1 MAIDELIPNDKTG
14 FAYDLTNSELSDFYR
29 KMLRIR
35 RFEEASAN
43 LYMQGHIKG
52 FLHLYIGE
60 EAIAVGSISAL
71 SSNDYVVTHYRD
83 HGHAI
88 AKGMESKTAMA
99 ELCGKS
105 TGSSGGKG
113 GSMHLI
119 DASKKFMGGYA
130 IVAGQM
136 PMAAGIALANQYRG
150 DDSVV
155 LCYFGD
161 GAVNEG
167 AFHETMNL
175 ASVCNLPM
183 IFFLENNLYGM
194 GTHADRARAGGA
206 HEIYKAAEAYSMPG
220 VQIDGMQLSTV
231 YNHTREIV
239 EDIRTNGGPRFIE
252 AMCYRYRGHSMADP
266 SMYREREEVE
276 EHRDRDPIDNYRK
289 WLIEDQS
296 FDEKTINDI
305 DTEIETEIES
315 AVKFAMDSPE
325 PEPDTLFENIYV

>member
-1 MAIDELIPNDKTG
+1 
-14 FAYDLTNSELSDFYR
+14 
-29 KMLRIR
+29 
-35 RFEEASAN
+35 
-43 LYMQGHIKG
+43 
-52 FLHLYIGE
+52 
-60 EAIAVGSISAL
+60 
-71 SSNDYVVTHYRD
+71 
-83 HGHAI
+83 
-88 AKGMESKTAMA
+88 
-99 ELCGKS
+99 
-105 TGSSGGKG
+105 
-113 GSMHLI
+113 
-119 DASKKFMGGYA
+119 
-130 IVAGQM
+130 
-136 PMAAGIALANQYRG
+136 
-150 DDSVV
+150 
-155 LCYFGD
+155 
-161 GAVNEG
+161 
-167 AFHETMNL
+167 
-175 ASVCNLPM
+175 
-183 IFFLENNLYGM
+183 
-194 GTHADRARAGGA
+194 
-206 HEIYKAAEAYSMPG
+206 MPG